1 MKLSIFTLAC
11 ALIGAISIAVM
22 YRHGIDAVEKQRDG
36 YELLVKEMQQADDYD
51 TCADYPQWQE
61 GAYVVE
67 GTVFCINGQEVR
79 MTAAGFAS
87 QTPGVYK

>member
-1 MKLSIFTLAC
+1 MAAVSV
-11 ALIGAISIAVM
+11 AIAFGLFLKQSEVDNIAK
-22 YRHGIDAVEKQRDG
+22 ERDG
-36 YELLVKEMQQADDYD
+36 YQLLVREMRQADDYD

-79 MTAAGFAS
+79 MTAAGFS
-87 QTPGVYK
+87 SETPGLYK